1 MLLEERQHISNYATL
16 RAPVGICVPKPV
28 VLLGFVHN
36 AKLIQLVRE
45 RMFEYTWSQIA
56 SLRDQSNLKPRSV
69 FRLSAYCGIID
80 SRKKLSLNRA
90 VSLESIT
97 NFPPSRCAGRST

>member
-1 MLLEERQHISNYATL
+1 M
-16 RAPVGICVPKPV
+16 
-28 VLLGFVHN
+28 HN
-36 AKLIQLVRE
+36 AKLRTYSLWVKAW
-45 RMFEYTWSQIA
+45 FEYTWSQIA

-90 VSLESIT
+90 VAGFEFDHQLST
-97 NFPPSRCAGRST
+97 PPDARGQINVERWLLRVGQSGPERST